1 MKKLIRFVLYLAG
14 LAILSVGV
22 VLNTKTGLGVSAINS
37 VPFVISQLSG
47 YTLGVMTVVVYMVHI
62 LIQVVLLKKFTLQM
76 LLQVPFSVLFGAYVN
91 LFNDSL
97 DFMAEGIVWQI
108 LLLLVAVV
116 LTSLGAYLSV
126 AMNIVPNAPD
136 AMAKTVG
143 EKLGK
148 DYGYGKNVVDIIC
161 VIISCAIG
169 LIFGGR
175 IIGIGIGSVAAALLI
190 GRGIKLW
197 GKVLHGPVER
207 ISKW

>member
-161 VIISCAIG
+161 VIISCVIG

>member
-62 LIQVVLLKKFTLQM
+62 LIQVILLKKFTIQM

-169 LIFGGR
+169 LIFSGR

>member
-161 VIISCAIG
+161 VIISCVIG

-175 IIGIGIGSVAAALLI
+175 IIGIGIGSVAVALLI